1 MNAPETMPPS
11 PRWLSGFLAFGSALV
26 LLLTLLLG
34 VASVVSTVGGAT
46 IWGPTTPCPTS
57 AAVIGLS
64 LVVLAI
70 CLALCRLLVRRSDL
84 INLPLLEASLAGIAL
99 LVGLWFIWV
108 NHTETSLFH
117 DSLVL
122 QQFAEHLSAGD
133 LSDFW
138 PHIDNYAAKAPGD
151 LYMSIYPHQAG
162 LLLLMT
168 GLRCL
173 FGSGMVKALQVMNLL
188 AAIGVSALLCSLARA
203 VERPRG
209 ERAVLAL
216 VAYGFLPNVLLGV
229 FPYGNTIGLL
239 LVLAASRV
247 LLASLR
253 NASGARSAAL
263 GLASGLLALSGLM
276 IKSTYI
282 YLVAGVVLIALLGCI
297 KEKAHVRAVVLLFST
312 GALLALSS
320 SVPRA
325 GFKAL
330 VGYALPE
337 DQPKMTWLAIGLDY
351 QPSTDPR
358 PGWYNPIG
366 MDNRIRHNGNV
377 GNEEAAAESVVLDRL
392 GHLAGNPGYG
402 AWFFAKK
409 LAYEWLD
416 PTYDSYFVASFSKMS
431 EEDAARW
438 GRGADA
444 RFYPM
449 DLTKPHGYVC
459 LVLFIVMDACQSL
472 PYLGAAL
479 GARDLMREALRG
491 GRGAAL
497 AEYALP
503 CVFFV
508 GFLLY
513 LVWEGK
519 SMYTLPLAISLL
531 PTAARGIATFVQR
544 PLRKRFAQ

>member
-1 MNAPETMPPS
+1 MNAPETTPPS

-108 NHTETSLFH
+108 NHTETSLLH

-203 VERPRG
+203 AERPRG

-216 VAYGFLPNVLLGV
+216 VAYGFLPNVLLSV

-263 GLASGLLALSGLM
+263 ELASGLLALSGLM

-282 YLVAGVVLIALLGCI
+282 
-297 KEKAHVRAVVLLFST
+297 
-312 GALLALSS
+312 
-320 SVPRA
+320 
-325 GFKAL
+325 
-330 VGYALPE
+330 
-337 DQPKMTWLAIGLDY
+337 
-351 QPSTDPR
+351 
-358 PGWYNPIG
+358 
-366 MDNRIRHNGNV
+366 
-377 GNEEAAAESVVLDRL
+377 
-392 GHLAGNPGYG
+392 
-402 AWFFAKK
+402 
-409 LAYEWLD
+409 
-416 PTYDSYFVASFSKMS
+416 
-431 EEDAARW
+431 
-438 GRGADA
+438 
-444 RFYPM
+444 
-449 DLTKPHGYVC
+449 
-459 LVLFIVMDACQSL
+459 
-472 PYLGAAL
+472 
-479 GARDLMREALRG
+479 
-491 GRGAAL
+491 
-497 AEYALP
+497 
-503 CVFFV
+503 
-508 GFLLY
+508 
-513 LVWEGK
+513 
-519 SMYTLPLAISLL
+519 
-531 PTAARGIATFVQR
+531 
-544 PLRKRFAQ
+544 

>member
-1 MNAPETMPPS
+1 MNAPETTPPS

-188 AAIGVSALLCSLARA
+188 AVIGVSALLCSLARA

-216 VAYGFLPNVLLGV
+216 VAYGFLPNVLLSV

-297 KEKAHVRAVVLLFST
+297 KEKARVRAVVLLFST
-312 GALLALSS
+312 GVLLALSS

-351 QPSTDPR
+351 QPSADPR

-377 GNEEAAAESVVLDRL
+377 GDEEATAESVVLDRL

-472 PYLGAAL
+472 LYLGAAL
-479 GARDLMREALRG
+479 GARDLMREALHG

-503 CVFFV
+503 CVFFA

-531 PTAARGIATFVQR
+531 PTAARGIATFVRR
-544 PLRKRFAQ
+544 PLHRHFAQ

>member
-1 MNAPETMPPS
+1 M
-11 PRWLSGFLAFGSALV
+11 
-26 LLLTLLLG
+26 
-34 VASVVSTVGGAT
+34 
-46 IWGPTTPCPTS
+46 
-57 AAVIGLS
+57 
-64 LVVLAI
+64 
-70 CLALCRLLVRRSDL
+70 

-216 VAYGFLPNVLLGV
+216 VAYGFLPNVLLSV
-229 FPYGNTIGLL
+229 FPYGNNIGLL

-253 NASGARSAAL
+253 NASGAGSAAL
-263 GLASGLLALSGLM
+263 WLAPGLISLSGLM

-297 KEKAHVRAVVLLFST
+297 KEKACVRAVVLLFST
-312 GALLALSS
+312 GVLLALSS

-337 DQPKMTWLAIGLDY
+337 DQPKMTWFAIGLDY
-351 QPSTDPR
+351 QPSADPR

-377 GNEEAAAESVVLDRL
+377 GDEEATAESVVLDRL

-472 PYLGAAL
+472 LYLGAAL
-479 GARDLMREALRG
+479 GARDLMREALHGGSWGGPCRVRPSLRLLRG
-491 GRGAAL
+491 L
-497 AEYALP
+497 SPLP
-503 CVFFV
+503 CLGGEEHVHAAPRHKPAPHCRARDSHICAAAAPQALRPIA
-508 GFLLY
+508 GRETCQRATPPGAGQRARMSHDRNGS
-513 LVWEGK
+513 WRTPAERG
-519 SMYTLPLAISLL
+519 
-531 PTAARGIATFVQR
+531 PTAGPTVYLIWVMPA
-544 PLRKRFAQ
+544 